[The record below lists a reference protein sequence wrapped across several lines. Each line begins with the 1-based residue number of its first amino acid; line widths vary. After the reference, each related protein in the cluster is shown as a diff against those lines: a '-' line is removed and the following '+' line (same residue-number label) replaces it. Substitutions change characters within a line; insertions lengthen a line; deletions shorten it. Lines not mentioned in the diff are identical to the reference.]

1 MGKINK
7 MKRSVFRVAL
17 ITLFCIL
24 PSLFANTDPEEFA
37 LEPLVNSSNKV
48 PAPRTIVNQ
57 VMEIE
62 MFSNGLSLGRAQR
75 HAVVDNG

>member
-1 MGKINK
+1 

-62 MFSNGLSLGRAQR
+62 MFSNGLSLGSVLQWSAPWQSSTTRR
-75 HAVVDNG
+75 G